1 MAWHYPDGIPA
12 FFHRW
17 DVHRLKCNYIQSV
30 FLFLVFFFSR
40 NRNERKTLIIIHPM
54 QLLMHYAHHRW
65 HVVLWTKWHI
75 RQICGLNSAGGRVA
89 KRSINTKVGSRIH
102 VGVDCLLDHEPLE
115 IERLQQQIQ
124 ITLCIH
130 KINAHLPAAASSQ
143 PAVSSRIAHTHLM
156 QHPYPFGAH
165 TLSQLLLYIY
175 FYIVCCTTQSNQAG
189 DAFRDNSVRWYFQY
203 FQNVGTKKRIPS
215 GCCCRVPV
223 TRLVCILPQHS
234 AW

>member
-1 MAWHYPDGIPA
+1 MHGMALSRWNTCFLPPLRRTQIKMQLYPIC
-12 FFHRW
+12 FSFS
-17 DVHRLKCNYIQSV
+17 C
-30 FLFLVFFFSR
+30 FFFSR

-115 IERLQQQIQ
+115 IDRLQQQIQ

-130 KINAHLPAAASSQ
+130 KINAHLPAAAAASQ
-143 PAVSSRIAHTHLM
+143 QLVAPHSPHAPDAA
-156 QHPYPFGAH
+156 P
-165 TLSQLLLYIY
+165 LSVWSTYIISIIIVYIFLYCLLHNTI
-175 FYIVCCTTQSNQAG
+175 
-189 DAFRDNSVRWYFQY
+189 
-203 FQNVGTKKRIPS
+203 
-215 GCCCRVPV
+215 
-223 TRLVCILPQHS
+223 
-234 AW
+234 